1 MAIYVGQFVIIIIL
15 ALLCASS
22 YSNDNAV
29 PSQNI
34 SSPSFARKDFPPD
47 FLFGASGSA
56 YQFEGAAN
64 KDGRGP
70 SIWDTYSR
78 NHSERIS
85 DHTTGD
91 IAIDFYHRYKE
102 DIKLMKYEGMDAFR
116 FSISWSRILPYGKVS
131 KGINQQGIAFY
142 KNLIDELIANG
153 IIPTVTLFHWDVPQ
167 ALEDEYQ
174 GFLSPLI
181 VDDFRDYAD
190 LCFREFGEKVKLFTS
205 INEPWTFASKG
216 YDSGDFAP
224 GRCSPFMNSAIG
236 CLGGDSA
243 TEPYIVAHHILLA
256 HAAAARLYK
265 QKYQAIQKGEIGI
278 VLVSHWF
285 EPYSSTQEDKKAAQQ
300 AIDFM
305 LGWALHPLTYGDYP
319 KSMRSLV
326 GERLP
331 KFTPDQSEM
340 VKGSFDF
347 LGLNY
352 YTARYASY
360 ISSPNKVN
368 ISYTFDSQANLTS
381 KKDGQLIG
389 EATGSVEFFVV
400 PSGLKKLLLYT
411 KQNYKN
417 PTIYITECG
426 MSSLHVTSAVQEG
439 VNDIQRVKFYRSHI
453 SALKDAMELGGNV
466 KGFFA
471 WSFFDNYEWSSGY
484 TSRFGLNFIDYKNGL
499 KRYPKKSAIWMKK
512 FLQKN

>member
-1 MAIYVGQFVIIIIL
+1 MNGPAGRAPATMSFVPLLPAGPSRSPSCRLLLQMAAIYIGQLIIIIIL
-15 ALLCASS
+15 ALFSASS
-22 YSNDNAV
+22 SYIYSHDNVVV

-34 SSPSFARKDFPPD
+34 SSPSLTRKDFPPN

-64 KDGRGP
+64 EDGRGP

-78 NHSERIS
+78 DHS
-85 DHTTGD
+85 DG
-91 IAIDFYHRYKE
+91 
-102 DIKLMKYEGMDAFR
+102 KL
-116 FSISWSRILPYGKVS
+116 S
-131 KGINQQGIAFY
+131 KGINQQGITFY

-190 LCFREFGEKVKLFTS
+190 LCFREFGEKVRLFTT

-224 GRCSPFMNSAIG
+224 GRCSPFMNPAIG

-256 HAAAARLYK
+256 HAAAARLYQ
-265 QKYQAIQKGEIGI
+265 QKYQEIQKGEIGI

-285 EPYSSTQEDKKAAQQ
+285 EPYSSTEEDKKAAQQ

-305 LGWALHPLTYGDYP
+305 FGWALHPLTYGDYP

-331 KFTPDQSEM
+331 KFTPNQSEM
-340 VKGSFDF
+340 VKGSIDF

-352 YTARYASY
+352 YTTRYASY

-368 ISYTFDSQANLTS
+368 ISYTFDSQAYVTC
-381 KKDGQLIG
+381 KLIFL
-389 EATGSVEFFVV
+389 TGSVEFYVV
-400 PSGLKKLLLYT
+400 PSGLKKLLLYI

-439 VNDIQRVKFYRSHI
+439 VNDIQRVNFYRSHI
-453 SALKDAMELGGNV
+453 STLKDA
-466 KGFFA
+466 
-471 WSFFDNYEWSSGY
+471 
-484 TSRFGLNFIDYKNGL
+484 L
-499 KRYPKKSAIWMKK
+499 K
-512 FLQKN
+512 

>member
-1 MAIYVGQFVIIIIL
+1 M
-15 ALLCASS
+15 
-22 YSNDNAV
+22 
-29 PSQNI
+29 
-34 SSPSFARKDFPPD
+34 
-47 FLFGASGSA
+47 
-56 YQFEGAAN
+56 
-64 KDGRGP
+64 
-70 SIWDTYSR
+70 
-78 NHSERIS
+78 
-85 DHTTGD
+85 
-91 IAIDFYHRYKE
+91 
-102 DIKLMKYEGMDAFR
+102 MKYEGMDAFR

-131 KGINQQGIAFY
+131 KGINQQGITFY

-265 QKYQAIQKGEIGI
+265 QKYQAIQKEEIGI

-285 EPYSSTQEDKKAAQQ
+285 EPYSSTQEDRKAAQQ

-340 VKGSFDF
+340 
-347 LGLNY
+347 
-352 YTARYASY
+352 
-360 ISSPNKVN
+360 
-368 ISYTFDSQANLTS
+368 
-381 KKDGQLIG
+381 
-389 EATGSVEFFVV
+389 
-400 PSGLKKLLLYT
+400 
-411 KQNYKN
+411 
-417 PTIYITECG
+417 
-426 MSSLHVTSAVQEG
+426 LH
-439 VNDIQRVKFYRSHI
+439 
-453 SALKDAMELGGNV
+453 L
-466 KGFFA
+466 
-471 WSFFDNYEWSSGY
+471 
-484 TSRFGLNFIDYKNGL
+484 
-499 KRYPKKSAIWMKK
+499 
-512 FLQKN
+512 